1 MAHQEASGVATE
13 YVQVTVPP
21 RAAGRSLLKG
31 TDLCAIAAGTS
42 RSLRNDLT
50 RRSITNE

>member
-1 MAHQEASGVATE
+1 MAHQEASGVATG
-13 YVQVTVPP
+13 YFRATVPP
-21 RAAGRSLLKG
+21 GAAGRSLLKG
-31 TDLCAIAAGTS
+31 TDLRANAAGMS